1 MAGILPEWFPG
12 VLFLPC
18 PVSFGVVDPEA
29 SREGVGQEEDKGV
42 QSSSKVPRLCHRRKR
57 MWKAGLSL
65 GEMGHQEPP
74 TNE

>member
-29 SREGVGQEEDKGV
+29 SREGVRQEEDKGV
-42 QSSSKVPRLCHRRKR
+42 CSVFIKGTQAVSQEEENVEGGTVPGRD
-57 MWKAGLSL
+57 GTS
-65 GEMGHQEPP
+65 GTPD
-74 TNE
+74 